1 MARHL
6 KQPAQT
12 YAAHT
17 YPLPAQQPVPQAYTA
32 QPPVPQSYADHQ
44 AYQQQAY
51 VPQNT
56 YQPQAYTAQRAYQ
69 QQRGVQQLVQQ
80 PEQRANQQQPQG
92 RPSTHPRKHRW
103 RTAALMLLWLA
114 ICAALGAGATYA
126 AHYVLSSQNNTA
138 KDPQIF
144 KVLDI
149 LKPLEEKPTLP
160 EPPFQSKSIYIYNLT
175 DNCEVKNLNADA
187 QLPPASL
194 TKIMTVY
201 TALQYIRNLDAKA
214 PIDAASYAKLDDEN
228 ASTAGFV
235 AGEQTTFRDL
245 LYGTLLRSGAECAI
259 SLAVNTAGSEDAFV
273 AKMNKNA
280 QKMGLRHTHFTNTTG
295 LDDNNLMS
303 TAHEI
308 GQMLRQALT
317 NETFRKIFCT
327 ASYNSSKTDKHPK
340 GITIKSTVLS
350 HLTPDEQQG
359 FTILGGKSGTTDNA
373 GLCWATLVEK
383 NKKHYIVVTMGAPYT
398 DINNQGSGQKDDTI
412 TAIQTLIP

>member
-17 YPLPAQQPVPQAYTA
+17 YPLPAQAPMPQPYAVQQPA
-32 QPPVPQSYADHQ
+32 QQV
-44 AYQQQAY
+44 YQQQLAY
-51 VPQNT
+51 
-56 YQPQAYTAQRAYQ
+56 
-69 QQRGVQQLVQQ
+69 
-80 PEQRANQQQPQG
+80 QQQPQG
-92 RPSTHPRKHRW
+92 RPSKHPRKHRW
-103 RTAALMLLWLA
+103 RTAALMLLCLA

-126 AHYVLSSQNNTA
+126 AHYVLSNQSYTA
-138 KDPQIF
+138 KEPQIF
-144 KVLDI
+144 KIFDI
-149 LKPLEEKPTLP
+149 LKPPEEKPTLP

-201 TALQYIRNLDAKA
+201 TALQYIRNLNAKA
-214 PIDAASYAKLDDEN
+214 PIDAPSFAKLDDEN

-273 AKMNKNA
+273 AKMNRNA
-280 QKMGLRHTHFTNTTG
+280 QKMGLHHTHFTNTTG

-317 NETFRKIFCT
+317 NETFRKIFLHGELQLVKNRQ
-327 ASYNSSKTDKHPK
+327 AP
-340 GITIKSTVLS
+340 
-350 HLTPDEQQG
+350 QG
-359 FTILGGKSGTTDNA
+359 HYH
-373 GLCWATLVEK
+373 
-383 NKKHYIVVTMGAPYT
+383 KKHRAVAPY
-398 DINNQGSGQKDDTI
+398 
-412 TAIQTLIP
+412 PR

>member
-32 QPPVPQSYADHQ
+32 QNT
-44 AYQQQAY
+44 YQQQAY
-51 VPQNT
+51 
-56 YQPQAYTAQRAYQ
+56 TAQQAYQ
-69 QQRGVQQLVQQ
+69 QHTY
-80 PEQRANQQQPQG
+80 QQQPKD
-92 RPSTHPRKHRW
+92 RPSKHPRKHRW
-103 RTAALMLLWLA
+103 RTAALMLLCLA

>member
-17 YPLPAQQPVPQAYTA
+17 YPLPAQQPVPQAYA
-32 QPPVPQSYADHQ
+32 A
-44 AYQQQAY
+44 
-51 VPQNT
+51 QNT

-69 QQRGVQQLVQQ
+69 QQ
-80 PEQRANQQQPQG
+80 AYQQQPKD

-103 RTAALMLLWLA
+103 RTAALMLLCLA

-245 LYGTLLRSGAECAI
+245 LYGTMLRSGAECAI

-273 AKMNKNA
+273 AEMNKNA
-280 QKMGLRHTHFTNTTG
+280 QKMGLRNTHFANTTG
-295 LDDNNLMS
+295 LDDNSLMS

-308 GQMLRQALT
+308 GQMLRQALK

-327 ASYNSSKTDKHPK
+327 ASYDSSKTDKHPK

-383 NKKHYIVVTMGAPYT
+383 NKKQYIVVTMGAPYT

>member
-1 MARHL
+1 MVRHL

-17 YPLPAQQPVPQAYTA
+17 YPLPAQQL
-32 QPPVPQSYADHQ
+32 VPQSYADHQ
-44 AYQQQAY
+44 AYQHQAY
-51 VPQNT
+51 QPQAYQPQAYTTQNTYQQQTYAAQNT
-56 YQPQAYTAQRAYQ
+56 YQPQAYTAQNTYQ
-69 QQRGVQQLVQQ
+69 QQ
-80 PEQRANQQQPQG
+80 PKD
-92 RPSTHPRKHRW
+92 RPSKHPRNHRW
-103 RTAALMLLWLA
+103 RAATFVLLCLV

-126 AHYVLSSQNNTA
+126 AHYVLSNQSYTS
-138 KDPQIF
+138 KEPQIF
-144 KVLDI
+144 KVFDI
-149 LKPLEEKPTLP
+149 LKPKEKTP
-160 EPPFQSKSIYIYNLT
+160 EPPGAPFQSKSIYVYNLT

-214 PIDAASYAKLDDEN
+214 PIDTASYAKLDEQN

-245 LYGTLLRSGAECAI
+245 LYGTMLRSGAECAI

-273 AKMNKNA
+273 AEMNKNA
-280 QKMGLRHTHFTNTTG
+280 QKMGLRNTHFANTTG
-295 LDDNNLMS
+295 LDDNSLMS

-308 GQMLRQALT
+308 GQMLSCALK

-327 ASYNSSKTDKHPK
+327 ASYDSSKTDKHPK

>member
-17 YPLPAQQPVPQAYTA
+17 YPLPAQAPMPQPYAVQQPAQQPAQQAYAAQQPAQQPA
-32 QPPVPQSYADHQ
+32 QP

-51 VPQNT
+51 AAQ
-56 YQPQAYTAQRAYQ
+56 QPAQQVYQ
-69 QQRGVQQLVQQ
+69 QQL
-80 PEQRANQQQPQG
+80 AYQQQPQG
-92 RPSTHPRKHRW
+92 RPSKHPRKHRW
-103 RTAALMLLWLA
+103 RTAALMLLCLA

-126 AHYVLSSQNNTA
+126 AHYVLSNQSYTA
-138 KDPQIF
+138 KEPQIF
-144 KVLDI
+144 KIFDI
-149 LKPLEEKPTLP
+149 LKPPEEKPTLP

-201 TALQYIRNLDAKA
+201 TALQYIRNLNAKA
-214 PIDAASYAKLDDEN
+214 PIDAPSFAKLDDEN

-273 AKMNKNA
+273 AKMNRNA
-280 QKMGLRHTHFTNTTG
+280 QKMGLHHTHFTNTTG

-383 NKKHYIVVTMGAPYT
+383 NKKHYIVVTMGVPYT

>member
-17 YPLPAQQPVPQAYTA
+17 YPLPAQQPVPQ
-32 QPPVPQSYADHQ
+32 SYADHQ
-44 AYQQQAY
+44 AYRQQAY
-51 VPQNT
+51 AAQNT
-56 YQPQAYTAQRAYQ
+56 YQPQAYTAQRVYQ
-69 QQRGVQQLVQQ
+69 QQ
-80 PEQRANQQQPQG
+80 AYQQQPQG

-103 RTAALMLLWLA
+103 RAVALVLLCLA
-114 ICAALGAGATYA
+114 ICAALGAGAIYA

-194 TKIMTVY
+194 TKIMTVH
-201 TALQYIRNLDAKA
+201 TALQHIRNLDAKA

>member
-17 YPLPAQQPVPQAYTA
+17 YPLPAQATMPQPYAVQQPAQQAEQQAYAA
-32 QPPVPQSYADHQ
+32 QQPAQHI
-44 AYQQQAY
+44 YQQQAY
-51 VPQNT
+51 
-56 YQPQAYTAQRAYQ
+56 QPQAYAAQQPAQQAYQ
-69 QQRGVQQLVQQ
+69 QPPVYQQ
-80 PEQRANQQQPQG
+80 PPQG
-92 RPSTHPRKHRW
+92 RPSKHPRKHRW
-103 RTAALMLLWLA
+103 RTAALMLLCLA

-126 AHYVLSSQNNTA
+126 AHYVLSNQSYTA
-138 KDPQIF
+138 KEPQIF
-144 KVLDI
+144 KIFDI
-149 LKPLEEKPTLP
+149 LKPPEEKPTLP

-214 PIDAASYAKLDDEN
+214 PIDAPSFAKLDDEN

-245 LYGTLLRSGAECAI
+245 LYGTMLRSGAECAI

-273 AKMNKNA
+273 AKMNRNA

-308 GQMLRQALT
+308 GQMLSQALK